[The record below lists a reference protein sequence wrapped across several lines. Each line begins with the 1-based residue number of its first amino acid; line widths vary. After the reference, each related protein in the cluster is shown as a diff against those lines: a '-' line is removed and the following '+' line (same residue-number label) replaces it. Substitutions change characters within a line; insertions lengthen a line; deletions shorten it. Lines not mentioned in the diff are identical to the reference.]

1 MPKLRPGAI
10 DRLVGKR
17 IRRER
22 KQRWGLTLDDVAKKI
37 GITPAMLQHYETG
50 QAPLTVARLV
60 AISKVLGKKTR
71 FFLEGKE

>member
-10 DRLVGKR
+10 DRLVGIR
-17 IRRER
+17 IRKER
-22 KQRWGLTLDDVAKKI
+22 KRQGLTLDDIARKI
-37 GITPAMLQHYETG
+37 GITGAMLQHYETG

-60 AISKVLGKKTR
+60 AISKVLGGKTR